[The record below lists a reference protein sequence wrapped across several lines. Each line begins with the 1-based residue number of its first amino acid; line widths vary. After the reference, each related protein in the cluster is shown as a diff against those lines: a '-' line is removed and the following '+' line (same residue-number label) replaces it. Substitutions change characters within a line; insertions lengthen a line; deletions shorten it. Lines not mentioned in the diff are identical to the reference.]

1 MRTFLI
7 KKVLF
12 IVGSIGIIF
21 IKNRG
26 VKMNFREFYVRINFP
41 DKLKKLESLA
51 YNLWW
56 TYNNPAKDLFKM
68 IDPDLWEESVHN
80 PIAVLASLDQKRIDE
95 LANDPIFLSSLENVW
110 DLYMKY
116 VQTSKWFETRTD
128 IPNKEK
134 MLIAYFSM
142 EYGLHES
149 IQTYA
154 GGLGI
159 LAGDHCKSAS
169 DLGLPFVAV
178 GLLYKNG
185 YFHQYLNSDG
195 WQLEE
200 YPNNDFYMM
209 PILESED
216 ENGNKNYIEINSPE
230 GVIKAKIWHIHLGM
244 IRFVLLDTDIPENN
258 ENIRK
263 ITGKLYDGD
272 FGMRIK
278 QEILLG
284 IGGVRA
290 LGKLGINPTVFHLNE
305 GHPAFVICERINQ
318 LMLSNNLSFEEAFE
332 FVKKTTLF
340 TTHTPVPAGFDVFSE
355 GEIHKYL
362 GSVYYSNPLKVE
374 EIIGFGRN
382 DPNNRSE
389 PFSMAIF
396 ATKGSVY
403 RNGVSKLHGKVSKN
417 IFKNLWKSIPTD
429 FIPIDYVT
437 NGVHLPTWVSDECKI
452 LYNRYLGEEWHL
464 KPYKF
469 EVWENVDDIPDL
481 ELYETKKLLRSRLI
495 EYVRRRLKKEIK
507 KKGGSHSEIVSAQEA
522 LHSDTLT
529 IGFARRFATYKRGY
543 LLFKDLKRLS
553 KILNN
558 PKMPVQIIIAGK
570 AHPKDNGGK
579 EIIKQIKHIT
589 RQAEFKNKIIFI
601 EDYDIQMAK
610 YLVRGVDIW
619 LNNPRRP
626 MEASGTS
633 GMKVAANAGINF
645 SILDGWWD
653 EGYDGKNGWAIG
665 FGEDYADE
673 NYQDFVESEEIYDKL
688 ENEIVPL
695 FYDRD
700 KTGLPREWIK
710 VMKNS
715 IKSVSSFFN
724 TTRMVME
731 YTDKFYNKLN
741 ELYFEMSADDF
752 KELKEFV
759 EWRRKVSGM
768 WHFVQVGE
776 GYFEYDKLMVGEKIK
791 SILKVDINGLVQSDI
806 EVLCF
811 VKMGCN
817 PEDSF
822 SIIPLTFSRMDNN
835 FSVYEAYI
843 QLGCPGRF
851 RATFCVL
858 PNHKFI
864 KNKFENNML
873 IWA

>member
-1 MRTFLI
+1 
-7 KKVLF
+7 
-12 IVGSIGIIF
+12 
-21 IKNRG
+21 
-26 VKMNFREFYVRINFP
+26 MNFREFYVGINFP

-68 IDPDLWEESVHN
+68 INPDLWEESVHN
-80 PIAVLASLDQKRIDE
+80 PIAVLASLDQKRINE
-95 LANDPIFLSSLENVW
+95 IASDPVFLSRLESVW
-110 DLYMKY
+110 DLYMEY
-116 VQTSKWFETRTD
+116 IQTPKWFEIRDD
-128 IPNKEK
+128 IPNKDK
-134 MLIAYFSM
+134 MLVAYFSM

-159 LAGDHCKSAS
+159 LSGDHCKSAS
-169 DLGLPFVAV
+169 DIGLPFVAV

-195 WQLEE
+195 WQLED
-200 YPNNDFYMM
+200 YPNNDFSMM
-209 PILESED
+209 PILESSD
-216 ENGNKNYIEINSPE
+216 ENGNKNYIEINSSE

-244 IRFVLLDTDIPENN
+244 VRFILLDTDIPENS
-258 ENIRK
+258 ESIRK

-284 IGGVRA
+284 IGGVKA
-290 LGKLGINPTVFHLNE
+290 LEKLGIKPTVFHLNE

-318 LMLSNNLSFEEAFE
+318 LMLLNNLSFDEAFE

-355 GEIHKYL
+355 GEIFRYL
-362 GSVYYSNPLKVE
+362 GSIYSGAPLKVE
-374 EIIGFGRN
+374 EIIRFGRYE
-382 DPNNRSE
+382 PNNRAE
-389 PFSMAIF
+389 PFSLAIF
-396 ATKGSVY
+396 AIKGSVY
-403 RNGVSKLHGKVSKN
+403 RNGVSKLHGEVSKN
-417 IFKNLWKSIPTD
+417 IFKNLWQNIPQE
-429 FIPIDYVT
+429 FIPIDYIT
-437 NGVHLPTWVSDECKI
+437 NGVHLPTWVSDECKR

-464 KPYKF
+464 KPHKF
-469 EVWENVDDIPDL
+469 EVWENIDDIPDL
-481 ELYETKKLLRSRLI
+481 ELFETKNLLRSRLI
-495 EYVRRRLKKEIK
+495 EYVRRRLKKEVK
-507 KKGGSHSEIVSAQEA
+507 KKGGSHSEMLSAQEA
-522 LHSDTLT
+522 LRSDALT

-543 LLFKDLKRLS
+543 LLFKDLERLS
-553 KILNN
+553 KILNSS
-558 PKMPVQIIIAGK
+558 KMPVQIIIAGK

-589 RQAEFKNKIIFI
+589 RQSEFKNKVIFL

-653 EGYDGKNGWAIG
+653 EGYNGTNGWSIG
-665 FGEDYADE
+665 FGEDYTDE

-688 ENEIVPL
+688 ENEIIPL

-700 KTGLPREWIK
+700 KTGIPREWIK
-710 VMKNS
+710 VMKS
-715 IKSVSSFFN
+715 SVKSVSSFFN

-731 YTDKFYNKLN
+731 YTDKFYNELN
-741 ELYFEMSADDF
+741 NMYFEMSANDF
-752 KELKEFV
+752 KELRGFV
-759 EWRRKVSGM
+759 DWRRKISGM
-768 WHFVQVGE
+768 WHSVQVGE
-776 GYFEYDKLMVGEKIK
+776 GYFEYDELMVGENIK
-791 SILKVDINGLVQSDI
+791 PILKVDINGLVQSDI

-811 VKMGCN
+811 IKRECDKG
-817 PEDSF
+817 EAYR
-822 SIIPLTFSRMDNN
+822 IIPLTFSKMENN
-835 FSVYEAYI
+835 FSVYEADVT
-843 QLGCPGRF
+843 LECPGRF
-851 RATFCVL
+851 KATFCIL
-858 PNHKFI
+858 PKHKFI
-864 KNKFENNML
+864 KNRFENNIF